1 MRSRPI
7 AVIHAAVVAALDPTE
22 GAADVATAGRIG
34 AASTPIVAVSVSA
47 TIRTVRRVR
56 RRARLGSE
64 VVDPKGLPR

>member
-1 MRSRPI
+1 M
-7 AVIHAAVVAALDPTE
+7 AVIHAAVEAALDPAE

-34 AASTPIVAVSVSA
+34 VASTPIAAVSVSA

-64 VVDPKGLPR
+64 VVDPKGPSR